1 MNEQQKQW
9 LKEYQRE
16 MPKLLAQ
23 WKADGNVYAEGENDR
38 ADVFISDGIAVPE
51 LWFNQEVRPLIVL
64 KEAYDTSEAHE
75 DWDELEWFITGGHKQ
90 GKISSKTWCMLS
102 RWASYLFTEKY
113 GLYDKDVSQ
122 GWDNP
127 CLQHIALINVKKY
140 GGHSQSSDADLRRH
154 VAAHYE
160 NIYRQIELIKP
171 TIIICGNTGW
181 LLDLVW
187 TKMFGKSIRGEHNS
201 TWVYDVPHLAVPAKM
216 LDYWHPSNLRCTV
229 QDSYACIDRLFENA
243 GKPVEAN
250 EGRDDD

>member
-23 WKADGNVYAEGENDR
+23 WKAEGNVYAEGENDR
-38 ADVFISDGIAVPE
+38 ADVFISDGVAVPE
-51 LWFNQEVRPLIVL
+51 LWFNQEVRPLIIL

-90 GKISSKTWCMLS
+90 GHIGSRTWRMITY
-102 RWASYLFTEKY
+102 WASYIFTVKY
-113 GLYDKDVSQ
+113 PLCGKDVPIE
-122 GWDNP
+122 WDNP

-140 GGHSQSSDADLRRH
+140 GGNSQSSDADLRRH

-160 NIYRQIELIKP
+160 YIYRQIELIKP

-187 TKMFGKSIRGEHNS
+187 TKMFGQSIRGEHNS
-201 TWVYDVPHLAVPAKM
+201 TWVYDVPHLTVPAKM
-216 LDYWHPSNLRCTV
+216 LDYWHPSNLRCSLT
-229 QDSYACIDRLFENA
+229 DSYLCINRLFQDLGDFSEEN
-243 GKPVEAN
+243 ED
-250 EGRDDD
+250 RDDD